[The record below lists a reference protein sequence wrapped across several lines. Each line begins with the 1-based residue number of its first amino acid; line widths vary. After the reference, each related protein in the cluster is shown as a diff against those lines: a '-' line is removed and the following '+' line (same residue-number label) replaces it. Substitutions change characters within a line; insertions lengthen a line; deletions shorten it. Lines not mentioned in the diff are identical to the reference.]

1 MLKKILVS
9 CASLCATLNGLCQ
22 TTEPAKSTT
31 TVSGYIDGYYR
42 SLIKDGGGVH
52 NNYTSFT
59 NSYNSFNL
67 GMASIKIDQT
77 FGKFSSTLD
86 IGVGKRVEEFSYN
99 DKDLLTNIKQVTL
112 SFAATKY
119 LKLTA
124 GKFSTHIGYELLD
137 ATSNRN
143 YSMSYGF
150 SYGPFFH
157 TGLKADIAL
166 GGKSALMVGI
176 VDPTDYSTV
185 NSTPKYIIAQFSTG
199 SNNDKI
205 KAYVNFLHGD
215 ITTQY
220 NVVMTAALSKKMS
233 LAFDG
238 SINHQKN
245 PVGNSSWNSEAV
257 YLNYDFSDKFGI
269 TLREDFFNDRAINP
283 IGIGNINATTI
294 SGKIKF
300 NKLTIIPEIRMD
312 NSTAPLFNTKTGTSQ
327 TASNLLIAA
336 VYTF

>member
-9 CASLCATLNGLCQ
+9 CASLCATQSGFAQ
-22 TTEPAKSTT
+22 TTEPPKSTT
-31 TVSGYIDGYYR
+31 TITAYVDGYYR
-42 SLIKDGGGVH
+42 ALIKDGGGTH
-52 NNYTSFT
+52 NNFTSFT

-77 FGKFSSTLD
+77 FGKFSTTLD

-99 DKDLLTNIKQVTL
+99 DKDLLTNIKQVYL
-112 SFAATKY
+112 SYAASKN

-124 GKFSTHIGYELLD
+124 GKFGTHIGYELLD

-157 TGLKADIAL
+157 TGIKADLSL

-185 NSTPKYIIAQFSTG
+185 NSTPKYVIAQFSTG
-199 SNNDKI
+199 SSNDKL

-220 NVVMTAALSKKMS
+220 NLVLVASLSEKWN

-245 PVGNSSWNSEAV
+245 PLGKSSWNSEAI
-257 YLNYDFSDKFGI
+257 YLSYDFSEKFGI
-269 TLREDFFNDRAINP
+269 TLRQDFFNDRINNP

-300 NKLTIIPEIRMD
+300 NKLTLIPEIRMD
-312 NSTAPLFNTKTGTSQ
+312 NSTAPLFNTKTGTSNS
-327 TASNLLIAA
+327 ASNLLIAA
-336 VYTF
+336 VYSF